1 MSKAHLIAPLLSKA
15 ADHTLSTAERTQAST
30 YAKKLQDQYGKPE
43 TKSVERFPI
52 DNNLDAY
59 SYYIISVLTYA
70 TMHKDYNTLLN
81 SLSTWGSYRT
91 YTAEGYNIWLT
102 KRPDLA
108 KEANKLMELMATE
121 QVAIIEENKKAK
133 AKELA
138 EAEAVR
144 AKRNAEQGYERVDTT
159 DYSRN
164 KLGGFVKASNNNPP
178 KKITIVGKLVIAWV
192 SILVILSLLSLL
204 V

>member
-15 ADHTLSTAERTQAST
+15 ADHTLSTAERTQASI

-59 SYYIISVLTYA
+59 SYYIINVLTYA

-81 SLSTWGSYRT
+81 SLSSWGSYRT
-91 YTAEGYNIWLT
+91 SNAKGYTIWLT

-108 KEANKLMELMATE
+108 TEANKLMELMAAE
-121 QVAIIEENKKAK
+121 QIAIIEENKKTK

-138 EAEAVR
+138 EAEAAR
-144 AKRNAEQGYERVDTT
+144 TKRNAEQGYERVDTT

-164 KLGGFVKASNNNPP
+164 KAGGFVKANNNPP
-178 KKITIVGKLVIAWV
+178 KKITTVGKLFIAWV
-192 SILVILSLLSLL
+192 SILVILSLLSLF